1 MLTETETVL
10 ASALMSAGMPSE
22 QAEIHAR
29 TAPDHIKE
37 LAEGRSATALQERL
51 LWATM
56 PSEDVDSI
64 IRASQ
69 EVLGD
74 RTLTDVFAKVVFAVQ
89 KRMESIAGVKVPPS
103 TALYAV
109 AEKMLDT
116 GYVATKEAAVPHLA
130 IILSSS
136 ITPLKIWKEALE
148 LAETSESNR
157 P

>member
-89 KRMESIAGVKVPPS
+89 KRMEGIAGVKIPHS
-103 TALYAV
+103 TAIYAV

>member
-1 MLTETETVL
+1 MLTETETLL

-37 LAEGRSATALQERL
+37 MTEGRSATALQERL
-51 LWATM
+51 LWALM

-64 IRASQ
+64 LQASQ
-69 EVLGD
+69 KVLGD
-74 RTLTDVFAKVVFAVQ
+74 STLTDVFATVVYTVQ
-89 KRMESIAGVKVPPS
+89 KRMGAIAGIKIPPS
-103 TALYAV
+103 TAVYAV

-130 IILSSS
+130 TILSSS